1 MAHLNSRISS
11 MAEVPGDA
19 QHHWDLLKM
28 AQENI
33 GSSLIVRVLQWLM
46 VNNGII
52 MVLSW
57 LMVLIMVLYIYIH
70 NGHGL

>member
-52 MVLSW
+52 MVL
-57 LMVLIMVLYIYIH
+57 
-70 NGHGL
+70 

>member
-1 MAHLNSRISS
+1 MAHLNSRISA

-52 MVLSW
+52 MVL
-57 LMVLIMVLYIYIH
+57 
-70 NGHGL
+70 